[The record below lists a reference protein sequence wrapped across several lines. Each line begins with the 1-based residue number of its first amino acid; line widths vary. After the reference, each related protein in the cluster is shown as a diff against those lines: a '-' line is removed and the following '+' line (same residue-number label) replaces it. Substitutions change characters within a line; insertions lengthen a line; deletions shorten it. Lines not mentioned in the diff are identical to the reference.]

1 MNSSKNET
9 IWDASSRDFIGRD
22 SKPESLFYHIGLLF
36 VVFPGFL
43 TNSLALFFIVKDVRK
58 AVFPA
63 IVLLLTLISAD
74 LVADIF
80 TGMHMIVALYVTDRT
95 FKICASLSVLHT
107 FFRMYSGLLNSMM
120 SVDRV
125 LAICTPYYYK
135 RRVHVSTWKFGCL
148 LAALCTAI
156 FSLFPV
162 VGLGNVM
169 VQRYENKI
177 LVNACSTF
185 SYQEE
190 AHKKVHS
197 ALYGIF
203 GVVLILIIIFGNSMV
218 IRSIYKMRKRIIPVN
233 VELSN
238 STDYDCSSTTNVSSF
253 EIAFAKLM
261 GCLALVYLICGT
273 PMNVSTSRA

>member
-9 IWDASSRDFIGRD
+9 IWNALKGRD
-22 SKPESLFYHIGLLF
+22 SHPESLFYHIGLLF

-43 TNSLALFFIVKDVRK
+43 TNSLALFFIIKDVRK

-63 IVLLLTLISAD
+63 IILLLTLISAD

-95 FKICASLSVLHT
+95 FNICASLSVLHT
-107 FFRMYSGLLNSMM
+107 FFRMYSGLLNAMM
-120 SVDRV
+120 SIDRV

-135 RRVHVSTWKFGCL
+135 RRVHVSTWKLGSL

-162 VGLGNVM
+162 IGLGNVM

-177 LVNACSTF
+177 LVNVCSTF

-190 AHKKVHS
+190 THKKVHS
-197 ALYGIF
+197 AMYGIF

-238 STDYDCSSTTNVSSF
+238 STDYDCSSTTSLSSF